1 VTRWLLNTF
10 PTWLLFVVVA
20 GGFATF
26 SAIGH
31 RVVHRL
37 WPDLRRGASHE
48 LANALMVILI
58 GMYGIVLAFV
68 IVALYDEFKEA
79 QHTVEAEANE
89 LAQVY
94 LDTRGFP
101 AEVRDEIDSLIQSY
115 VTTLR
120 EEEWDLM
127 KEGESSHEAES
138 YIEDMYLVLQAYEPD
153 TYSRQSF
160 YDEAVGR
167 LNDLMGERRDR
178 LEFAE
183 QALPTELLA
192 LIIGGAV
199 ILIGFMFFF
208 GAERARGQTLMF
220 AAVGAAVGFSLFVVI
235 TLDHPFSGDVTVTP
249 HVFEEGVLEH
259 LFD

>member
-10 PTWLLFVVVA
+10 PTWLLFVVVV
-20 GGFATF
+20 GGFAVI

-31 RVVHRL
+31 RLVHRL
-37 WPDLRRGASHE
+37 WPDLRKGASHE

-68 IVALYDEFKEA
+68 IVALYDEYKEA

-101 AEVRDEIDSLIQSY
+101 AEVRDEIDVLIVSY
-115 VTTLR
+115 VDTLR
-120 EEEWDLM
+120 EREWELM
-127 KEGESSHEAES
+127 RDGESSHEAEG
-138 YIEDMYLVLQAYEPD
+138 YLEDMYVVLQSYEPE
-153 TYSRQSF
+153 TVSEQTF
-160 YDEAVGR
+160 YGEAVGR
-167 LNDLMGERRDR
+167 LNDLMGDRRSR

-192 LIIGGAV
+192 LIVGGAFV
-199 ILIGFMFFF
+199 LIGFMFFF

-220 AAVGAAVGFSLFVVI
+220 TAVGAAVGFSLFVVV
-235 TLDHPFSGDVTVTP
+235 TLDHPFSGDVTVSP

-259 LFD
+259 LFE